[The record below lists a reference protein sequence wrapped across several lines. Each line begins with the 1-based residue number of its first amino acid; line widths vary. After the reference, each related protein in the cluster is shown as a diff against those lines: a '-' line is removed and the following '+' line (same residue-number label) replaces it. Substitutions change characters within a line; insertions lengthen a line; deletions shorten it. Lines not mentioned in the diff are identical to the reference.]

1 MLGGVS
7 LGAKQEEKSRLE
19 STPKISGFI
28 RMNFYVFLKI
38 HNSKK
43 SILISETLQ
52 LLAVGTPI
60 FRNLD
65 IEFQMNFFSKEI
77 L

>member
-1 MLGGVS
+1 
-7 LGAKQEEKSRLE
+7 
-19 STPKISGFI
+19 
-28 RMNFYVFLKI
+28 MNFDVFLKI

-77 L
+77 LQGFSRTNSYLF